1 MLLLGRAGFLERDHV
16 KACMCFI
23 GAEEKGFES
32 EVLETLRTFFLS
44 VGYEGSFQDFKN
56 KVLPADFKMPDTHDE
71 LLDALGFNS

>member
-1 MLLLGRAGFLERDHV
+1 MLLGRAGLERDHV

-32 EVLETLRTFFLS
+32 EVLEALRS

-56 KVLPADFKMPDTHDE
+56 KVLPADFKMPDTHSE
-71 LLDALGFNS
+71 LLEALGFES